1 MVGLQDAVGGTGEA
15 LPGPIIAD
23 TAAGVTGDARQ
34 VQGAV
39 KDKLEQ
45 AQEHIGVGWIG
56 SVIVAFI
63 GAVALIGVLCGV
75 AARRARR
82 RRRVSR
88 RWPRLLR
95 AALRG

>member
-1 MVGLQDAVGGTGEA
+1 MVGLEDEVVGTGGE
-15 LPGPIIAD
+15 LPGPIIVD
-23 TAAGVTGDARQ
+23 TGEEVTGDARQ
-34 VQGAV
+34 VKGAV

-45 AQEHIGVGWIG
+45 AQEHISVGLIG
-56 SVIVAFI
+56 SVIVACI
-63 GAVALIGVLCGV
+63 GAVALIAMVRRV

-88 RWPRLLR
+88 VLPRLLR

>member
-15 LPGPIIAD
+15 LPGPIIVD
-23 TAAGVTGDARQ
+23 TAEGVTGDARQ

-45 AQEHIGVGWIG
+45 AQEHIGVGLIG
-56 SVIVAFI
+56 GVIVAFV

-88 RWPRLLR
+88 LWPRLR

>member
-1 MVGLQDAVGGTGEA
+1 MVGLQDAVGGKREEHT
-15 LPGPIIAD
+15 GPIIVD
-23 TAAGVTGDARQ
+23 TAEGIARDARQ

-45 AQEHIGVGWIG
+45 AQEHIGVGVIG

-63 GAVALIGVLCGV
+63 GAVALIAVLRGV
-75 AARRARR
+75 AARRVRR